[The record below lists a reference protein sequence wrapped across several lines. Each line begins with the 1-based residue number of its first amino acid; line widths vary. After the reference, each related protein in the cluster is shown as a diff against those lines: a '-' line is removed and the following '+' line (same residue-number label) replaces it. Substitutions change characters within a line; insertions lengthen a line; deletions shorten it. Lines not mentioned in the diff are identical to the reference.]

1 MRNNGLNISRETK
14 GNNIM
19 KLKDGNTLAMQEYQT
34 GLYVCVYGKNGQM
47 IEQFGTTATK
57 EEFLE
62 EIKDLLVKN

>member
-1 MRNNGLNISRETK
+1 
-14 GNNIM
+14 M